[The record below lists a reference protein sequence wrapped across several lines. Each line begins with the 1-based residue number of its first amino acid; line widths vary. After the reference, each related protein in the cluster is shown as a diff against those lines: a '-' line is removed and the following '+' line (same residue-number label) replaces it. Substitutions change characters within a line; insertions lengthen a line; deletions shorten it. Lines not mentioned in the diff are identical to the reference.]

1 MESKNIKVTFACEI
15 TNGMIL
21 CICGILGKKVKREA
35 FLMGLING
43 NEREDKKKKLR
54 AELSCLSKENIID
67 KYMDLYEDKIA
78 QEDFILNISHDL
90 RSPLSVILGILQCY
104 KNESDSIKTKEH
116 MDTIKRNCYKI
127 LKLINNIIDSTK
139 LQQKHFEINRENI
152 DIINL
157 IEWNIAS
164 IDKYAKMKKISL
176 VFDTNV
182 EECVI
187 AVDIGCFDRI
197 IMNLISNAIKFSYE
211 NSCIF
216 INVWKEKDFITISVR
231 DEGIG
236 IPENEQKL
244 IFNRFI
250 QSTKSNR
257 NEYSGSGIGLDLV
270 SKLVKA
276 HGGTIELE
284 SKEDVGSEFRIKMPI
299 IKVENDTKNIAHSG
313 DFNSKVDIF
322 EVEFSDIYV

>member
-1 MESKNIKVTFACEI
+1 MYLWY
-15 TNGMIL
+15 M
-21 CICGILGKKVKREA
+21 GKKVKREA
-35 FLMGLING
+35 LLMELIKR
-43 NEREDKKKKLR
+43 NERERRKEKLKE
-54 AELSCLSKENIID
+54 ELSSLSKESIIER
-67 KYMDLYEDKIA
+67 YMDLYENKAA

-104 KNESDSIKTKEH
+104 KNEYNEPKIKEH
-116 MDTIKRNCYKI
+116 MDTIKRNWYKI

-139 LQQKHFEINRENI
+139 LQQKHFKINRQNI

-157 IEWNIAS
+157 IEWNISA

-187 AVDIGCFDRI
+187 SVDISSFDRI
-197 IMNLISNAIKFSYE
+197 IMNLISNAIKFSPE

-216 INVWKEKDFITISVR
+216 INTWKEKDFITISVR
-231 DEGIG
+231 DEGMG
-236 IPENEQKL
+236 IPKNEQKL

-250 QSTKSNR
+250 QSTKNNK

-270 SKLVKA
+270 SNLVKA
-276 HGGTIELE
+276 HGGTIELT
-284 SKEDVGSEFRIKMPI
+284 SKEGIGSEFRLKCLLLKLQMIQMK
-299 IKVENDTKNIAHSG
+299 
-313 DFNSKVDIF
+313 
-322 EVEFSDIYV
+322 

>member
-1 MESKNIKVTFACEI
+1 MYLWY
-15 TNGMIL
+15 M
-21 CICGILGKKVKREA
+21 GKKVKREA
-35 FLMGLING
+35 LLMELIKR
-43 NEREDKKKKLR
+43 NERERRKEKLKE
-54 AELSCLSKENIID
+54 ELSSLSKESIIER
-67 KYMDLYEDKIA
+67 YMDLYENKAA

-104 KNESDSIKTKEH
+104 KNEYNEPKIKEH

-139 LQQKHFEINRENI
+139 LQQKHFKINRQNI

-157 IEWNIAS
+157 IEWNISA

-182 EECVI
+182 EECI
-187 AVDIGCFDRI
+187 ISVDISSFDRI
-197 IMNLISNAIKFSYE
+197 IMNLISNAIKFSPE

-216 INVWKEKDFITISVR
+216 INTWKEKDFITISVR
-231 DEGIG
+231 DEGMG

-250 QSTKSNR
+250 QSTKNNK

-270 SKLVKA
+270 SNLVKA
-276 HGGTIELE
+276 HGGTIELT
-284 SKEDVGSEFRIKMPI
+284 SKEGIGSEFRIKMPI
-299 IKVENDTKNIAHSG
+299 VKVADDSNEITHSG

>member
-1 MESKNIKVTFACEI
+1 MELIK
-15 TNGMIL
+15 
-21 CICGILGKKVKREA
+21 R
-35 FLMGLING
+35 
-43 NEREDKKKKLR
+43 NERERRKEKLKE
-54 AELSCLSKENIID
+54 ELSSLSKESIIER
-67 KYMDLYEDKIA
+67 YMDLYENKAA

-104 KNESDSIKTKEH
+104 KNEYSEPKIKEH

-139 LQQKHFEINRENI
+139 LQQKHFKINRQNI

-157 IEWNIAS
+157 IEWNISA
-164 IDKYAKMKKISL
+164 IDKFAKMKKISL

-187 AVDIGCFDRI
+187 SVDISSFDRI
-197 IMNLISNAIKFSYE
+197 IMNLISNAIKFSPE

-216 INVWKEKDFITISVR
+216 INTWKEKDFITISVR

-250 QSTKSNR
+250 QSTKNNK

-270 SKLVKA
+270 SNLVKA
-276 HGGTIELE
+276 HGGTIELT
-284 SKEDVGSEFRIKMPI
+284 SKEGIGSEFRIKMPI
-299 IKVENDTKNIAHSG
+299 VKVADDSNEITHSG